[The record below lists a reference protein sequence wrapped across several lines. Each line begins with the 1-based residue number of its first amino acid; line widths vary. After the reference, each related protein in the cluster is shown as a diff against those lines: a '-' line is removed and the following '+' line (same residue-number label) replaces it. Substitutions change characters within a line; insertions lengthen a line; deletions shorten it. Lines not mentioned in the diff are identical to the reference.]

1 MLNVVAVFAGGG
13 LGSLCRYAFSLYL
26 PGSNFPAG
34 TFVANIFACLILGFL
49 TGYLFKNNMPEHLK
63 LLIGTGFCGGF
74 STFSTFSKET
84 LELGQNA
91 LSFSAVCYVALSVA
105 MGILAVYLGLVLSN
119 LK

>member
-1 MLNVVAVFAGGG
+1 MLNVLAVFTGGG

-26 PGSNFPAG
+26 SDTAFPAG
-34 TFVANIFACLILGFL
+34 TLAANICACFILGFL
-49 TGYLFKNNMPEHLK
+49 TGYLFKNNMSDHLK

-91 LSFSAVCYVALSVA
+91 LGFTTVSYIILSIVL
-105 MGILAVYLGLVLSN
+105 GVLAVYMGLLLSN
-119 LK
+119 LR

>member
-1 MLNVVAVFAGGG
+1 MLNVLAVFTGGG

-26 PGSNFPAG
+26 PDSTFPAG
-34 TFVANIFACLILGFL
+34 TFVANICACFILGFL
-49 TGYLFKNNMPEHLK
+49 TGYLFRNNMSDHLK

-91 LSFSAVCYVALSVA
+91 LGFTALCYILASIVLGV
-105 MGILAVYLGLVLSN
+105 LAVYLGLFLSN
-119 LK
+119 LR